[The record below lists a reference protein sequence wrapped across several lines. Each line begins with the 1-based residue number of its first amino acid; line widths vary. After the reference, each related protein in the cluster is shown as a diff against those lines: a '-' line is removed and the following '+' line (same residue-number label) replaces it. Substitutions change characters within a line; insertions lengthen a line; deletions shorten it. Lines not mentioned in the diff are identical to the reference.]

1 MKAILFILA
10 LLALS
15 EEVNASCLHEA
26 DSLFSRALQSRGDRF
41 LASEF
46 KLGSE
51 VREAISESDLLSLLE
66 KRELEKLDASGSYEL
81 YLVAASHAGRDYLE
95 MMVIHRYSC
104 EIARSF
110 RIFSE

>member
-15 EEVNASCLHEA
+15 EEVNASCLNEA
-26 DSLFSRALQSRGDRF
+26 DSIFTRALSDRGDRF
-41 LASEF
+41 HASEF
-46 KLGSE
+46 TLGSE
-51 VREAISESDLLSLLE
+51 ARTAIEDSDLLSLLE
-66 KRELEKLDASGSYEL
+66 KRELEKLDESGRYEL
-81 YLVAASHAGRDYLE
+81 YLVAASHSGQSYLE

-110 RIFSE
+110 RLFSE